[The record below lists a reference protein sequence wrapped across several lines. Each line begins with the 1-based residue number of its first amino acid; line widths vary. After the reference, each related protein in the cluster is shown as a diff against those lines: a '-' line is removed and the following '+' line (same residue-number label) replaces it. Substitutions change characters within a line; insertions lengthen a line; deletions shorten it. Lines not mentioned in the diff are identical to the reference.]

1 MLQQFL
7 RTASDGWELALTS
20 VRNLFAE
27 ADLYADEVGGDF
39 AAEAQRLGEAVGDV
53 HQLLADHFP
62 TSERTEAD
70 HDGVAHPQT
79 CNRYSK
85 EDLSKPPSRS
95 KKNWRHESA
104 CE

>member
-39 AAEAQRLGEAVGDV
+39 AAEAQRLGEAVGEV
-53 HQLLADHFP
+53 HRAPGRSLPDL
-62 TSERTEAD
+62 
-70 HDGVAHPQT
+70 GAH
-79 CNRYSK
+79 R
-85 EDLSKPPSRS
+85 R
-95 KKNWRHESA
+95 
-104 CE
+104 